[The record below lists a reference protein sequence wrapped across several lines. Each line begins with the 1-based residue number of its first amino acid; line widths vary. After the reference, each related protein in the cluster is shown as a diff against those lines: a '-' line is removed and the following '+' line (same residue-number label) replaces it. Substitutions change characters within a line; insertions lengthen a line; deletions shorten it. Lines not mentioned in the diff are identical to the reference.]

1 MSKRL
6 NTLGLESGEG
16 KSSVPAPNPPGS
28 VSKRLRLSLSR
39 VQTLVSLAA
48 GIVSIT
54 GALIEIPNFLKSAH
68 GKGELVTI
76 VQDAKTGKALSDAT
90 IEILTPQGALIATLT
105 PNSSGAATS
114 TLDPG
119 RFRVHVSHPQL
130 GDQTREVQVV
140 SSQSTEIRVQL
151 RSNSTFPR
159 TFKRFFSH

>member
-1 MSKRL
+1 MSKRF
-6 NTLGLESGEG
+6 NILGLVKGEG
-16 KSSVPAPNPPGS
+16 KGAVPSPNPPGGAW
-28 VSKRLRLSLSR
+28 KGLKLSLSR

-54 GALIEIPNFLKSAH
+54 GALIAIPNFFKSVH

-76 VQDAKTGKALSDAT
+76 VQDARTGKALSDAT
-90 IEILTPQGALIATLT
+90 IEILTPQGALITTLT

-119 RFRVHVSHPQL
+119 RFRIHVSHPQL

-151 RSNSTFPR
+151 RASSSFPR
-159 TFKRFFSH
+159 AIKRFFSH

>member
-1 MSKRL
+1 MSKRF
-6 NTLGLESGEG
+6 NILGLGKDEG
-16 KSSVPAPNPPGS
+16 KGPGPDPNPPGS
-28 VSKRLRLSLSR
+28 ARKGVKLSLSR

-48 GIVSIT
+48 GIISIT
-54 GALIEIPNFLKSAH
+54 GALIAIPNLLKSVH

-76 VQDAKTGKALSDAT
+76 VQDGKTGKALPDAT
-90 IEILTPQGALIATLT
+90 VEILTLQGTLVATLT
-105 PNSSGAATS
+105 PNSSGAVSS

-151 RSNSTFPR
+151 RTSPSFPR
-159 TFKRFFSH
+159 TIKRFFSH

>member
-1 MSKRL
+1 MSKLL
-6 NTLGLESGEG
+6 NILGLEKHWG
-16 KSSVPAPNPPGS
+16 KNSVPGPNPPGS
-28 VSKRLRLSLSR
+28 KWKGLKPSLSR
-39 VQTLVSLAA
+39 VQTLVSLTA

-54 GALIEIPNFLKSAH
+54 GALIAIPNFFKSVH

-76 VQDAKTGKALSDAT
+76 VQDAKTGKALSDAR

-119 RFRVHVSHPQL
+119 RFRVRVSHPQL

-151 RSNSTFPR
+151 RPSSSFPH